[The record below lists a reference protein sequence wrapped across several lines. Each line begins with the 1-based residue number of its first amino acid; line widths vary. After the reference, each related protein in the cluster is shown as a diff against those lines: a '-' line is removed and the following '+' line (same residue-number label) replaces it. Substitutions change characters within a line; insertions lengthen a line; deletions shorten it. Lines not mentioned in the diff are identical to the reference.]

1 MDIETVR
8 KYMDDIVTNYN
19 NALIRIK
26 ELEGEIE
33 KYKKEDEKRKA
44 LLNMFELVTIVPEPV
59 KKITIEENVK
69 EVIVAPTMKKSQRG
83 RKSSG
88 LTEEERKEQ
97 YKEYQKQYRLKKKQ
111 EKEENKNKNS
121 INSNQ

>member
-1 MDIETVR
+1 MDTETVR

-19 NALIRIK
+19 NAMIRIK
-26 ELEGEIE
+26 ELEGELE
-33 KYKKEDEKRKA
+33 TYKQEDEKRKD
-44 LLNMFELVTIVPEPV
+44 LLKMFNSVTTVSEPV
-59 KKITIEENVK
+59 KEVVIEENVK

-83 RKSSG
+83 RKTSG
-88 LTEEERKEQ
+88 LNEEERKEQ

-121 INSNQ
+121 TNSS

>member
-1 MDIETVR
+1 MVR
-8 KYMDDIVTNYN
+8 NYMDNIVTSYN
-19 NALIRIK
+19 NALVRIK
-26 ELEGEIE
+26 ELEGELE
-33 KYKKEDEKRKA
+33 KYKKEDEKRRA
-44 LLNMFELVTIVPEPV
+44 LLNMFELVTIVSKPV
-59 KKITIEENVK
+59 EEVVIEQNVK

-121 INSNQ
+121 TNSNQQ

>member
-8 KYMDDIVTNYN
+8 KYMDDIITNYN
-19 NALIRIK
+19 NAMNRIK
-26 ELEGEIE
+26 ELEGELE
-33 KYKKEDEKRKA
+33 KYKQEDKKRKA
-44 LLNMFELVTIVPEPV
+44 LLNMFELVTIVSEPV
-59 KKITIEENVK
+59 KEVVIEENVK
-69 EVIVAPTMKKSQRG
+69 EVIVSPTMKKSQRG

-88 LTEEERKEQ
+88 LNEEERKEQ

-121 INSNQ
+121 TNSNQ

>member
-1 MDIETVR
+1 MR

-19 NALIRIK
+19 NAMIRIK
-26 ELEGEIE
+26 ELEGELE
-33 KYKKEDEKRKA
+33 TYKQEDEKRKD
-44 LLNMFELVTIVPEPV
+44 LLKMFNSVTTVSEPV
-59 KKITIEENVK
+59 KEVVIEENVK

-83 RKSSG
+83 RKTSG
-88 LTEEERKEQ
+88 LNEEERKEQ

-121 INSNQ
+121 TNSS